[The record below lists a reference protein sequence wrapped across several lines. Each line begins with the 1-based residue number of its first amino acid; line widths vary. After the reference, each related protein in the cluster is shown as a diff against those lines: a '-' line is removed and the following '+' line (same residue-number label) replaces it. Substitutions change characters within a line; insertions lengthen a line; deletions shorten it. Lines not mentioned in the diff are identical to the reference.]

1 MVQLAKHWPSGTLS
15 TSTIQSIQSGFV
27 YIEER
32 KEKVMI
38 PIRLFFV
45 VGTKTKLISSFSRPF
60 MTFQYEKCQFIE
72 RLREILFIGTFVCL
86 HFVRKSRLIRI
97 SAITKQDSED
107 MANKTVDKSKK

>member
-15 TSTIQSIQSGFV
+15 TPTIQSIQSDFV

-45 VGTKTKLISSFSRPF
+45 VGTKTKLISSKGFVVF
-60 MTFQYEKCQFIE
+60 MTFCDVMSIY
-72 RLREILFIGTFVCL
+72 
-86 HFVRKSRLIRI
+86 RKV
-97 SAITKQDSED
+97 A
-107 MANKTVDKSKK
+107 

>member
-1 MVQLAKHWPSGTLS
+1 
-15 TSTIQSIQSGFV
+15 
-27 YIEER
+27 
-32 KEKVMI
+32 MI

-72 RLREILFIGTFVCL
+72 RLRENIIHRNFCLFTFCL
-86 HFVRKSRLIRI
+86 QRKSRLIRI
-97 SAITKQDSED
+97 SEITKQDSED